1 MNQDWELTVYIF
13 IQQDLFYV
21 FGTSGKSFF
30 FFFFFFFGLLIC
42 LDVSL
47 NYFCALGKRG
57 FWFFF
62 PKRVNILKCCLC
74 ILKYLLYY
82 CVLFLLNP
90 LASWKMWLLVDLVL
104 HRCCSSCSWDWKG
117 SLCTGGWQGWM
128 TFGPFLQLF
137 VRKSSASLDL
147 MHNVGVCFSCQL
159 FLEMHSA
166 PVCVFYL
173 IFQIFSWNLSF
184 SSASHAFQT
193 QDSSILD
200 VSWCNFRNVTVLPP
214 LVKIL

>member
-1 MNQDWELTVYIF
+1 ML
-13 IQQDLFYV
+13 
-21 FGTSGKSFF
+21 
-30 FFFFFFFGLLIC
+30 
-42 LDVSL
+42 
-47 NYFCALGKRG
+47 LGKRG

-62 PKRVNILKCCLC
+62 FPKRVNISKCCLC
-74 ILKYLLYY
+74 ILKYLPFY
-82 CVLFLLNP
+82 CVDFSLEAP
-90 LASWKMWLLVDLVL
+90 CYMGDVSSCRSVDLVL
-104 HRCCSSCSWDWKG
+104 HRWCTCCSWGWKG
-117 SLCTGGWQGWM
+117 SLCTGGWQDWM
-128 TFGPFLQLF
+128 TFGPFLQIF
-137 VRKSSASLDL
+137 VRKRSASLDL
-147 MHNVGVCFSCQL
+147 IHNVGVCFSCQL

-200 VSWCNFRNVTVLPP
+200 VLWFNFRNVTVLPP